1 MEYDA
6 GEDVV
11 MNAGPAYNVSAWRGD
26 GSGGPQCS
34 QSREFCYLCS
44 YMAQPEEDEPDYY
57 TAICNVIQTLVGEGK
72 ELRHVVDSVH
82 RMYEEEVRP
91 EVTYDHPQTGAIL
104 TAPHWS
110 RASIERHILYSGL
123 CPTAHDHLVDH
134 IFHSIIDSQNRN
146 MRNRDTD
153 RIDEESRKNFMDT
166 MKHYTSWRKFRKLK

>member
-110 RASIERHILYSGL
+110 RASIERRACAGASWELRESSTATSPSKPTSASAPSASGRSSSPSPNGRWT
-123 CPTAHDHLVDH
+123 CSPRRASSTW
-134 IFHSIIDSQNRN
+134 
-146 MRNRDTD
+146 T
-153 RIDEESRKNFMDT
+153 
-166 MKHYTSWRKFRKLK
+166 

>member
-26 GSGGPQCS
+26 GAGPTVLAVAGVLLPVFLHGAARRGRARLLHGHLQRDSNTGGRRQ
-34 QSREFCYLCS
+34 
-44 YMAQPEEDEPDYY
+44 
-57 TAICNVIQTLVGEGK
+57 G
-72 ELRHVVDSVH
+72 LRHVVDSVH